1 MKITT
6 QQELNNLIA
15 TADESNTIV
24 LHEDLEI
31 TFDCEIPCNIK
42 VFGDINAR
50 NIKAHNITTGNIKA
64 WNIKAWNITTDN
76 IEAHNIKAHNITAY
90 DINAHN
96 INAYD
101 ITTGNIK
108 AWNIEAHNIK
118 AHNIKSRNI
127 EYYALCIAYESLK
140 CESISGTRE
149 NSLHKCLDQEI
160 EIIKEEKVTIE
171 LTQEQLDKI
180 KHLI

>member
-1 MKITT
+1 MKITN
-6 QQELNNLIA
+6 QQELDKLIA
-15 TADESNTIV
+15 TADKTNTII
-24 LHEDLEI
+24 LDEDLEI

-42 VFGDINAR
+42 VFGDIDAWKIKAYGDINAYNIDAHNITAGSNIIAR
-50 NIKAHNITTGNIKA
+50 NIKAHNI
-64 WNIKAWNITTDN
+64 
-76 IEAHNIKAHNITAY
+76 KAHNIIAC
-90 DINAHN
+90 
-96 INAYD
+96 
-101 ITTGNIK
+101 
-108 AWNIEAHNIK
+108 
-118 AHNIKSRNI
+118 NIKSRNI

-160 EIIKEEKVTIE
+160 EIVIEEETVTIE